1 MRAHHTLLLIITLAG
16 CHKKLTA
23 DAIEKSAAAVVQKGA
38 PGTAAWLIN
47 PDGTV
52 GAVLKDP
59 SGKPI
64 AATVTG
70 QMKFGDKSVPV
81 EYDPKTGL
89 LTAAGPKLEADI
101 TPVSYAL
108 NVDGKPWNGVIDVSP
123 DGTQDLV
130 DTGKEQ
136 AKLPVGVKGPNGGVV
151 QIVGPDRVEVVA
163 NKQNGEV
170 RAYMLDDDNKPVDPG
185 DRTVTV
191 ALGGDAP
198 DTVVL
203 APDPGG
209 HFVVGHMPVGVAPV
223 NVTVAVKRHG
233 HVHACLVGWAPG
245 DVVVVGPE
253 APPVAIWGPP
263 AVFVGGPGVVVGGPG
278 VVVGGPGIGVGGPG
292 VVVGAPGVVVGAPGV
307 VVGAPGVVVDG
318 PGVVVGGPGV
328 HGHFE
333 HGDHDDQGN
342 HWGHGGGDQGHG
354 GGDRGGGHHGR

>member
-1 MRAHHTLLLIITLAG
+1 MRAHHTLVLSVPLTLG

-38 PGTAAWLIN
+38 PGTAAWLVN

-70 QMKFGDKSVPV
+70 QVKFGDKSVPV
-81 EYDPKTGL
+81 DYDPKTGL
-89 LTAAGPKLEADI
+89 LTATGPKLEADI

-108 NVDGKPWNGVIDVSP
+108 TVDGKPWNGVIDVP
-123 DGTQDLV
+123 ADGTQDLV

-136 AKLPVGVKGPNGGVV
+136 AKLPVGIKGPNGGIV
-151 QIVGPDRVEVVA
+151 QMVGPDRVEVLA
-163 NKQNGEV
+163 NKKNGEV
-170 RAYMLDDDNKPVDPG
+170 RAYVLDDDNKPVDPG
-185 DRTVTV
+185 DRTVTL

-198 DTVVL
+198 ETVIL

-209 HFVVGHMPVGVAPV
+209 HFVVGHMVTRVDPV

-233 HVHACLVGWAPG
+233 RVHACLVGWAPG
-245 DVVVVGPE
+245 EVVVVGPE

-263 AVFVGGPGVVVGGPG
+263 AVFVGGPGVVVDAPG
-278 VVVGGPGIGVGGPG
+278 VVVGGPG

-307 VVGAPGVVVDG
+307 VVGAPGVVVEG
-318 PGVVVGGPGV
+318 PGVIVGPGGPPPGFRGHWEGHEE
-328 HGHFE
+328 HGHWGGHVDE
-333 HGDHDDQGN
+333 GN
-342 HWGHGGGDQGHG
+342 H
-354 GGDRGGGHHGR
+354 GGDRGGHRGR